1 MYSCEFAIRHSCKIH
16 SSTLSNLNPA
26 TCWTRLL
33 RRAVFGLV
41 FFFILGSL
49 AVAQSKLTPASL
61 SFGSI
66 AVGATSKQSTATF
79 KNAQKTSLTIG
90 SIAISGGNAPGDY
103 AWAGNCPI
111 SPKQLAAGSS
121 CSIGVTFTPSALGN
135 RIATLTVTS
144 SSSSSPQSIALAG
157 IGIAPVTVSPVSLA
171 FASTLV
177 GATSTAKPV
186 TLTNHLNVPL
196 AVSTV
201 ATSGDFGVSSN

>member
-1 MYSCEFAIRHSCKIH
+1 MCISEIPVRYACQTR
-16 SSTLSNLNPA
+16 SSTISNLNPA
-26 TCWTRLL
+26 TYWTGLF

-41 FFFILGSL
+41 SLFILGSL

-111 SPKQLAAGSS
+111 SPKQL
-121 CSIGVTFTPSALGN
+121 
-135 RIATLTVTS
+135 
-144 SSSSSPQSIALAG
+144 
-157 IGIAPVTVSPVSLA
+157 
-171 FASTLV
+171 
-177 GATSTAKPV
+177 
-186 TLTNHLNVPL
+186 
-196 AVSTV
+196 
-201 ATSGDFGVSSN
+201 